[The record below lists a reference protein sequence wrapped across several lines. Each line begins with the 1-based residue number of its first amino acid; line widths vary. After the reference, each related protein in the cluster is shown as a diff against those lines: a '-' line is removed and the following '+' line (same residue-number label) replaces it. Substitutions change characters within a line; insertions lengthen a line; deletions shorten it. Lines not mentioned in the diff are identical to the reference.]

1 MNEERE
7 KERMKEERKE
17 ARNRIT
23 RMSLLSEAKIIN
35 LSHFVETGKV
45 TLLKTRH
52 WSLRYAQTHRLECFP
67 TDLAALGSTIVKRA
81 QVSV

>member
-7 KERMKEERKE
+7 KERMKEERKK

-23 RMSLLSEAKIIN
+23 KMSLLSEAKIIN

-52 WSLRYAQTHRLECFP
+52 WSLRHAQTHRLECFP
-67 TDLAALGSTIVKRA
+67 TNLAALGSTIVKRA